1 MARKVLGQ
9 GFLEMKRPVLPTW
22 LIGLQCILALTLAG
36 CGLKGPLYL
45 PDEARNIET
54 RSAPPPSP
62 NAPSSP
68 ETVDSPDTPPSPAP
82 EVTAPP
88 GTTPPETT
96 PKNDKDKDKN
106 GTPPR

>member
-1 MARKVLGQ
+1 
-9 GFLEMKRPVLPTW
+9 MKRRVVPIG
-22 LIGLQCILALTLAG
+22 LIGVPCILAFALAG

-54 RSAPPPSP
+54 RPAPPPNP

-82 EVTAPP
+82 EVTAPT
-88 GTTPPETT
+88 GTTPPEKTSDDGT
-96 PKNDKDKDKN
+96 DEDKN

>member
-1 MARKVLGQ
+1 
-9 GFLEMKRPVLPTW
+9 MKRRVLPIG
-22 LIGLQCILALTLAG
+22 LIGLTCALALALAG

-54 RSAPPPSP
+54 RPAPPPSP
-62 NAPSSP
+62 KAPSSP

-88 GTTPPETT
+88 ATTPPETT
-96 PKNDKDKDKN
+96 SDDDKDKDKT
-106 GTPPR
+106 GEPPR